1 VRALFVDQGRAMAD
15 AAMGH
20 VRVRHALRAGLEAVE
35 GALEIDELEVPPFTR
50 WKNRLVRYVPRLEGG
65 GFGSVRWHLARSWV
79 ARREIAERLDRRPA
93 DVVHVTT
100 DQVSLLLG
108 RLHDRVPI
116 VLSLDILAVD
126 WARLKRYVYPGT
138 ETPGYLKPLARLERR
153 ALERTPLS
161 IAWTE
166 TVAETIGRLA
176 PGARVEVLHPGLDLR
191 VHRPAPDR
199 NGSGPTRVLFVGGR
213 WEQKGGPQLVEAL
226 RPMLGRTVHLDVVT
240 TENVAPVDGMSVH
253 SGAPGSSEVAEL
265 FANADLFCLP
275 TLVDACPWVALEAMA
290 SGVPVVSTTVGSI
303 PELVGDGGLLIDPG
317 DDAALAEALG
327 ALLDDRERRATMGA
341 AGRARVEE
349 RYDARVNTP
358 RLIEMLREV
367 AR

>member
-1 VRALFVDQGRAMAD
+1 MRALFVDQGRAMAD

-20 VRVRHALRAGLEAVE
+20 VRVRHALRAGLGEDDGE
-35 GALEIDELEVPPFTR
+35 LEIDELEVPSFTR
-50 WKNRLVRYVPRLEGG
+50 WEGRMVRYVPRLEGG

-79 ARREIAERLDRRPA
+79 ARREITDRLRHRPA

-108 RLHDRVPI
+108 ALHERVPF

-153 ALERTPLS
+153 ALERAPLS
-161 IAWTE
+161 IAWTD
-166 TVAETIGRLA
+166 TVAESIGHLA

-191 VHRPAPDR
+191 VHRPGPDR
-199 NGSGPTRVLFVGGR
+199 SGSGPLRVLFVGGR
-213 WEQKGGPQLVEAL
+213 WDQKGGPQLVNAL

-240 TENVAPVDGMSVH
+240 TEAVAPIEGMSVH
-253 SGAPGSSEVAEL
+253 TGSPGSSDVAAL
-265 FANADLFCLP
+265 FANADVFCLP
-275 TLVDACPWVALEAMA
+275 TLVDACPWVVIEAMA

-303 PELVGDGGLLIDPG
+303 PELVGDGGVLVEP
-317 DDAALAEALG
+317 AEEALAETLG
-327 ALLDDRERRATMGA
+327 ALLDDRERRESMGA
-341 AGRARVEE
+341 AGRSRAEE
-349 RYDARVNTP
+349 RYDARANTP
-358 RLIEMLREV
+358 RLIELLREV